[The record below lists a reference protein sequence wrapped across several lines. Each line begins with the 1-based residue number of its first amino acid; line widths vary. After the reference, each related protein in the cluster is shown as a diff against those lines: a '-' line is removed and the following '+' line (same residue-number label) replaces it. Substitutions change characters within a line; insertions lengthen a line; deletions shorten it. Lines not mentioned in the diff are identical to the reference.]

1 MLVLLTSS
9 PWIRVTKKKKF
20 SSKGSIDKNGGGGVY
35 AIEEQKINHILLLS
49 VIEAFYDSFLNLS
62 LKYRNGFY
70 NSRTYVIPLQY
81 NHHVMMSY
89 GP

>member
-1 MLVLLTSS
+1 MSQNTNN
-9 PWIRVTKKKKF
+9 
-20 SSKGSIDKNGGGGVY
+20 SKWSIDKTRGGGGVEGY

-62 LKYRNGFY
+62 LKYRNVFY
-70 NSRTYVIPLQY
+70 NSRTYVIVLQY

-89 GP
+89 GPKMH